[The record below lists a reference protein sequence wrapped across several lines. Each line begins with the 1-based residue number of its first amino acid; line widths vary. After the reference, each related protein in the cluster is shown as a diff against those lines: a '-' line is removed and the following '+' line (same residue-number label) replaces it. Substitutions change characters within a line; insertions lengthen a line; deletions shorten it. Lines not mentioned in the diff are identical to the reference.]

1 MKKVLLVT
9 DGVFHPPLLAV
20 WGLHRT
26 LEAVDG
32 LTFKHVRSLESLPFD
47 LVDYA
52 AVVLYFHHKTISETA
67 LERLENFVSRGGGV
81 LGVHSATASFKQEPR
96 YFTILGGRFTGHGA
110 VEDFEVRHCGDE
122 GVFSIGQAFKIY
134 DELYFH
140 EMSPDIQV
148 QYVTV
153 QEGQEVPLVWTF
165 AYGAGRVCYAM
176 PGHTVR
182 SMRHPAVQEILQT
195 GLKWVSGV

>member
-9 DGVFHPPLLAV
+9 DGVFHPPFSALRE
-20 WGLHRT
+20 LHRT
-26 LEAVDG
+26 LVAIDG
-32 LTFKHVRSLESLPFD
+32 LIFSHVRSLERLPD
-47 LVDYA
+47 NLADYV
-52 AVVLYFHHKTISETA
+52 AVVLYFHHKTISQTA
-67 LERLENFVSRGGGV
+67 LERLEKFVSVGGGV
-81 LGVHSATASFKQEPR
+81 LSVHSATASFKQEPR
-96 YFTILGGRFTGHGA
+96 YFDILGGRFTRHGA
-110 VEDFEVRHCGDE
+110 VEEFEVRHCGGE
-122 GVFSIGQAFKIY
+122 RIFPARPAFKIY

-153 QEGQEVPLVWTF
+153 QEGQEVPVVWTF